1 MPFLAA
7 VRLFD
12 HALDTPASI
21 GWTPW
26 RLDPVDRSDQSS
38 TPRPAEGFGRR
49 EFLRG
54 IAATGVAAGAG
65 SLLAACAGSSSGSTT
80 QGSQASHRPRR
91 GGNLKLG
98 LTGGS
103 SSDTV
108 DPHKSLTYLDTSR
121 LQSIYQPLVQL
132 NAQAQVEYVL
142 AESITAHQGSLSEWI
157 IRLRPGITFHDG
169 KDFTADDVIFTFQ
182 RVYSNDFT
190 GKFGLGPIDLKA
202 TRALDKLTVL
212 VKMTKPFASFA
223 EQLAAFWYNLYIAP
237 AGFNP
242 AKPVGTGAF
251 TYQSFTPGQRSVF
264 TRNPHYWKSGLPY
277 VDTLTI
283 IDFSDNTTLQDALA
297 TGVIHG
303 AGALD
308 GPQIAS
314 LATTSGIKTV
324 VSHSGEIIPFTM
336 RVDQPPFNDVNV
348 RQALR
353 LLVDR
358 PQLIDSALDS
368 YGVVANDVFSPYDPD
383 FDHSLVRPAQGDIQ
397 QAKFLLK
404 KAGQEGLTVTL
415 TTSAVATGTVA
426 MATVLAAQAK
436 AAGVTIKLSNVPSGV
451 FFGPNYLKWTFAQ
464 DYYNYY
470 PYLSQV
476 AESMLNGSPFNET
489 HTNNAHYTSLYDQAN
504 ATANPSLRKEILY
517 EMQKSDFNE
526 GGYIIPAFIDT
537 LDAYSD
543 KITGYSAAKV
553 GQPLSNFDFEH
564 FAFIA

>member
-1 MPFLAA
+1 
-7 VRLFD
+7 
-12 HALDTPASI
+12 
-21 GWTPW
+21 
-26 RLDPVDRSDQSS
+26 VDRSGQSS
-38 TPRPAEGFGRR
+38 TPRPTEGLGRR
-49 EFLRG
+49 QFLRG
-54 IAATGVAAGAG
+54 IVATGAVAGAG
-65 SLLAACAGSSSGSTT
+65 GLLAACGGSSSGSIQPAT
-80 QGSQASHRPRR
+80 QASLPPRR

-121 LQSIYQPLVQL
+121 LQSLYQPLVQL
-132 NAQAQVEYVL
+132 NGLAQVEYVL
-142 AESITAHQGSLSEWI
+142 AESITPQRSSLADWI
-157 IRLRPGITFHDG
+157 IRLRPGVTFHNG
-169 KDFTADDVIFTFQ
+169 KDFTADDVIFTFR
-182 RVYSNDFT
+182 RVFSNNFT
-190 GKFGLGPIDLKA
+190 GKSGLGPIDLQNTK
-202 TRALDKLTVL
+202 ALDKHTVS
-212 VKMTKPFASFA
+212 VKLTKPFASFA

-237 AGFNP
+237 DGFNP
-242 AKPVGTGAF
+242 AKPAGTGAF
-251 TYQSFTPGQRSVF
+251 VYQSFTPGQRSVF

-283 IDFSDNTTLQDALA
+283 IDFNDSTTLQDALT
-297 TGVIHG
+297 TGAIHG

-324 VSHSGEIIPFTM
+324 VSQSGEIIPFTM

-348 RQALR
+348 RQAMR

-358 PQLIDSALDS
+358 PQMIDSALDG
-368 YGVVANDVFSPYDPD
+368 YGVVANDVFSPYDPG

-404 KAGQEGLTVTL
+404 KANQEGLTVTL
-415 TTSAVATGTVA
+415 TTSAVASGTVA

-436 AAGVTIKLSNVPSGV
+436 AAGVTIRISNVPSGV
-451 FFGPNYLKWTFAQ
+451 FFGPNYLKWPFAQ

-489 HTNNAHYTSLYDQAN
+489 HTSNPRYQSLYDQAN
-504 ATANPSLRKEILY
+504 AAASRSLRTEILH
-517 EMQKSDFNE
+517 EMQNFDFNE

-543 KITGYSAAKV
+543 KITGYTAAKV

-564 FAFIA
+564 FAFTG

>member
-1 MPFLAA
+1 M
-7 VRLFD
+7 
-12 HALDTPASI
+12 
-21 GWTPW
+21 
-26 RLDPVDRSDQSS
+26 DRPDESS
-38 TPRPAEGFGRR
+38 TPRPGAEFGRR
-49 EFLRG
+49 QFLRG
-54 IAATGVAAGAG
+54 IAAAGAAAGAG
-65 SLLAACAGSSSGSTT
+65 GLLAACGGSSSGTT
-80 QGSQASHRPRR
+80 QHLDQASRSLKR

-103 SSDTV
+103 SSDTL
-108 DPHKSLTYLDTSR
+108 DPHKSLTYIDTSR
-121 LQSIYQPLVQL
+121 LQSLYQPLVQL
-132 NAQAQVEYVL
+132 DAQAQVEYVL
-142 AESITAHQGSLSEWI
+142 AESISPHQGSLSEWV
-157 IRLRPGITFHDG
+157 IRLRPGVTFHDG
-169 KDFTADDVIFTFQ
+169 KAFTASDVLFTFQ
-182 RVYSNDFT
+182 RVYSNGFT
-190 GKFGLGPIDLKA
+190 GKFGLGPIDLA
-202 TRALDKLTVL
+202 NTRALDPHTVL
-212 VKMTKPFASFA
+212 VRLTKPFSSFA

-237 AGFNP
+237 DGFSP
-242 AKPVGTGAF
+242 AKPVGTGPF
-251 TYQSFTPGQRSVF
+251 VYRSFTPGQRSVF

-283 IDFSDNTTLQDALA
+283 IDFSDNTTLQDALS
-297 TGVIHG
+297 TGVIQG

-314 LATTSGIKTV
+314 LATSSGIKTV

-348 RQALR
+348 RQAMR

-358 PQLIDSALDS
+358 PQMIDSALDG
-368 YGVVANDVFSPYDPD
+368 YGVVANDLFSPYDPD

-436 AAGVTIKLSNVPSGV
+436 AAGVTVKLSNVPAGT
-451 FFGPNYLKWTFAQ
+451 FFGPNYLKWPFAQ

-470 PYLSQV
+470 PYLAQV
-476 AESMLNGSPFNET
+476 AESMLKASPFNET
-489 HTNNAHYTSLYDQAN
+489 HTDNARYTNLYNQAN
-504 ATANPSLRKEILY
+504 AAASPSLRKEIIS
-517 EMQKSDFNE
+517 EMQAFDFNE
-526 GGYIIPAFIDT
+526 GGYIVPAYIDV

-543 KITGYSAAKV
+543 KITGYTAGKV

-564 FAFIA
+564 FAFTG

>member
-1 MPFLAA
+1 
-7 VRLFD
+7 
-12 HALDTPASI
+12 
-21 GWTPW
+21 
-26 RLDPVDRSDQSS
+26 VDRSDQSS
-38 TPRPAEGFGRR
+38 TPRPAEELGRR
-49 EFLRG
+49 QFLRG
-54 IAATGVAAGAG
+54 IAATGAVAGAG
-65 SLLAACAGSSSGSTT
+65 SLLAACGGSSSGSTKQLT
-80 QGSQASHRPRR
+80 QASHRLRR

-132 NAQAQVEYVL
+132 NAQAKVEYVL
-142 AESITAHQGSLSEWI
+142 AESITAHQGSLSEWVI
-157 IRLRPGITFHDG
+157 NLRPGVTFHDG
-169 KDFTADDVIFTFQ
+169 KDFTASDVIFTFQ
-182 RVYSNDFT
+182 RIFSNSFT
-190 GKFGLGPIDLKA
+190 GKFGLGPIDIKG
-202 TRALDKLTVL
+202 TKALDKHTVL
-212 VKMTKPFASFA
+212 VKMTKPFASFP

-237 AGFNP
+237 ANFNP
-242 AKPVGTGAF
+242 AKPVGTGPF

-264 TRNPHYWKSGLPY
+264 TRNPHYWKSGLPH

-283 IDFSDNTTLQDALA
+283 IDFSDNTTLQDALT

-336 RVDQPPFNDVNV
+336 RIDQPPFNDVNV
-348 RQALR
+348 RQAMR

-368 YGVVANDVFSPYDPD
+368 YGVIANDVFSPYDPD
-383 FDHSLVRPAQGDIQ
+383 FDHSLTRPAQGDIQ
-397 QAKFLLK
+397 QAKFLLR
-404 KAGQEGLTVTL
+404 KAGQEGLTVSL

-436 AAGVTIKLSNVPSGV
+436 AAGVTIKLNNVPSSV
-451 FFGPNYLKWTFAQ
+451 FFGPNYLKWPFAQ

-470 PYLSQV
+470 PYLAQV

-489 HTNNAHYTSLYDQAN
+489 HTNNARYTSLYDQAN
-504 ATANPSLRKEILY
+504 ATASPSVRKEILY
-517 EMQKSDFNE
+517 EMQNFDFTE
-526 GGYIIPAFIDT
+526 GSYIIPAFIDV
-537 LDAYSD
+537 LDAYSS
-543 KITGYSAAKV
+543 KVTGYSAGKV
-553 GQPLSNFDFEH
+553 GQPLSNFNFER
-564 FAFIA
+564 FAFLA

>member
-1 MPFLAA
+1 MPSGRGFINRLKPVEVDA
-7 VRLFD
+7 VN
-12 HALDTPASI
+12 
-21 GWTPW
+21 
-26 RLDPVDRSDQSS
+26 RSDQSS
-38 TPRPAEGFGRR
+38 TPRWAEGLGRR
-49 EFLRG
+49 QFLRG
-54 IAATGVAAGAG
+54 IAATGAVTGAG
-65 SLLAACAGSSSGSTT
+65 SFLAACGGSSSGGTKQLT
-80 QGSQASHRPRR
+80 QASHPARR
-91 GGNLKLG
+91 GGDLQLG

-108 DPHKSLTYLDTSR
+108 DPHKSLTYIDTSR
-121 LQSIYQPLVQL
+121 LQSLYQPLVQL

-142 AESITAHQGSLSEWI
+142 AESITANQGSLSEWI
-157 IRLRPGITFHDG
+157 IRLRPGVTFHDG
-169 KDFTADDVIFTFQ
+169 KDFTAADVIFTFQ
-182 RVYSNDFT
+182 RVFSNGFT
-190 GKFGLGPIDLKA
+190 GKFGLGPIDIKG
-202 TRALDKLTVL
+202 TKALDKHTVL
-212 VKMTKPFASFA
+212 VQLTKPFASFA

-237 AGFNP
+237 VGFNP

-251 TYQSFTPGQRSVF
+251 AYQSFTPGQRSVF
-264 TRNPHYWKSGLPY
+264 TRNPHYWKPGLPY
-277 VDTLTI
+277 VGTLTI
-283 IDFSDNTTLQDALA
+283 IDFSDSTSLQDALV
-297 TGVIHG
+297 TNVIQG

-348 RQALR
+348 RQAMR

-358 PQLIDSALDS
+358 PQLIDSALDG
-368 YGVVANDVFSPYDPD
+368 YGVVANDIFSPFDPD
-383 FDHSLVRPAQGDIQ
+383 FDGTLVRPAQGDIQ

-404 KAGQEGLTVTL
+404 KAGHESLAVSL

-436 AAGVTIKLSNVPSGV
+436 VAGITINLKNVPSGS
-451 FFGPNYLKWTFAQ
+451 FFGPSYLQWGFAQ

-470 PYLSQV
+470 PYLAQV

-489 HTNNAHYTSLYDQAN
+489 HTKNARYTSLYNQAN
-504 ATANPSLRKEILY
+504 ATGDPSLRREILY
-517 EMQKSDFNE
+517 EMQTFDFNE
-526 GGYIIPAFIDT
+526 GGYIIPAFIDV

-543 KITGYSAAKV
+543 KITGYSAGKV
-553 GQPLSNFDFEH
+553 GQPLSNFNFEH

>member
-1 MPFLAA
+1 M
-7 VRLFD
+7 
-12 HALDTPASI
+12 
-21 GWTPW
+21 
-26 RLDPVDRSDQSS
+26 DRSDQSS
-38 TPRPAEGFGRR
+38 TRRQAEGLGRR
-49 EFLRG
+49 QFLRG
-54 IAATGVAAGAG
+54 IVATGAVAGAG
-65 SLLAACAGSSSGSTT
+65 GLLAACGGSSSGSIQQAT
-80 QGSQASHRPRR
+80 QASLPPRR

-121 LQSIYQPLVQL
+121 LQSLYQPLVQL
-132 NAQAQVEYVL
+132 NALAQVEYVL
-142 AESITAHQGSLSEWI
+142 AESIAAHQGSLSEWI

-169 KDFTADDVIFTFQ
+169 KDFTAEDVIFTFR
-182 RVYSNDFT
+182 RVYSNNFT
-190 GKFGLGPIDLKA
+190 GKFGLGPIDLQNTK
-202 TRALDKLTVL
+202 ALDKLTVL
-212 VKMTKPFASFA
+212 VRMTKPFASFA

-251 TYQSFTPGQRSVF
+251 IYQSFTPGQRSVF
-264 TRNPHYWKSGLPY
+264 ARNPHYWKSGLPY
-277 VDTLTI
+277 VDTLTL

-324 VSHSGEIIPFTM
+324 ASQSGEIIPFTM
-336 RVDQPPFNDVNV
+336 RVDQPPFNDANV
-348 RQALR
+348 RQAMR

-358 PQLIDSALDS
+358 PQMIDSALDS
-368 YGVVANDVFSPYDPD
+368 YGVVANDVFSPYDPG

-404 KAGQEGLTVTL
+404 KAGLEGLTVTL

-436 AAGVTIKLSNVPSGV
+436 AAGVTIKINNVPSGV

-489 HTNNAHYTSLYDQAN
+489 HTSNAHYASLYDQAN
-504 ATANPSLRKEILY
+504 ATASPSLRKEILY
-517 EMQKSDFNE
+517 EMQAFDFNE

-564 FAFIA
+564 FAFTA

>member
-1 MPFLAA
+1 
-7 VRLFD
+7 
-12 HALDTPASI
+12 
-21 GWTPW
+21 
-26 RLDPVDRSDQSS
+26 VDRSDHRS
-38 TPRPAEGFGRR
+38 TPPTAEGLGRR
-49 EFLRG
+49 QFLRG
-54 IAATGVAAGAG
+54 IAATGAIAGAG
-65 SLLAACAGSSSGSTT
+65 SLLAACGGSSSSTAQHAT
-80 QGSQASHRPRR
+80 QTSHSLRR

-103 SSDTV
+103 SSDTL

-121 LQSIYQPLVQL
+121 LQSLYQPLAQL
-132 NAQAQVEYVL
+132 DAQAQVEYVL
-142 AESITAHQGSLSEWI
+142 AESITPHQGSLSEWV
-157 IRLRPGITFHDG
+157 IRLRPGVTFHNG

-182 RVYSNDFT
+182 RVYDNDFT
-190 GKFGLGPIDLKA
+190 GKFGLGPIDLKS
-202 TRALDKLTVL
+202 TRAVDKLTVM
-212 VKMTKPFASFA
+212 VRMKQPFASFA

-242 AKPVGTGAF
+242 AKPAGTGPF
-251 TYQSFTPGQRSVF
+251 VYQSFTPGQRSVF
-264 TRNPHYWKSGLPY
+264 TRNPHYWKPGLPY

-283 IDFSDNTTLQDALA
+283 IDFSDNTTLQDALS

-324 VSHSGEIIPFTM
+324 VSHTGEIIPFTM

-348 RQALR
+348 RQAMR

-368 YGVVANDVFSPYDPD
+368 YGVVANDLFSPYDPD
-383 FDHSLVRPAQGDIQ
+383 FDHSLVRASQGDIP

-436 AAGVTIKLSNVPSGV
+436 AAGVTINISNVPAGT

-489 HTNNAHYTSLYDQAN
+489 HTNDPQYTSWYNQAN
-504 ATANPSLRKEILY
+504 ATASPSVRKEILY
-517 EMQKSDFNE
+517 EMQRFDFTQ
-526 GGYIIPAFIDT
+526 GGYIIPAFIDG

-543 KITGYSAAKV
+543 KITGYTAGKV

-564 FAFIA
+564 FAFLA

>member
-1 MPFLAA
+1 M
-7 VRLFD
+7 
-12 HALDTPASI
+12 
-21 GWTPW
+21 
-26 RLDPVDRSDQSS
+26 DRSDQES
-38 TPRPAEGFGRR
+38 TPRRAEGLGRR
-49 EFLRG
+49 QFLRG
-54 IAATGVAAGAG
+54 IAATGAVAGTG
-65 SLLAACAGSSSGSTT
+65 SLLAACGGSSSEAPKQAT
-80 QGSQASHRPRR
+80 QASRSLRR

-103 SSDTV
+103 SSDTL

-121 LQSIYQPLVQL
+121 LQSLYQPLAQL
-132 NAQAQVEYVL
+132 DAQAQVEYVL
-142 AESITAHQGSLSEWI
+142 AESITPHGSLSNWI
-157 IRLRPGITFHDG
+157 IRLRPGVTWHDG
-169 KDFTADDVIFTFQ
+169 KAFTADDVVYTFQ
-182 RVYSNDFT
+182 RVYNNNFT
-190 GKFGLGPIDLKA
+190 GKFGLGPIDLKH
-202 TRALDKLTVL
+202 TRAVDKLTVQ

-237 AGFNP
+237 VGFNP
-242 AKPVGTGAF
+242 AKPVGTGPF
-251 TYQSFTPGQRSVF
+251 VYQSFTPGQRSVF

-283 IDFSDNTTLQDALA
+283 IDFSDNTSLQNALA

-308 GPQIAS
+308 GPQVAS

-324 VSHSGEIIPFTM
+324 VSHSGEIVPFTM
-336 RVDQPPFNDVNV
+336 RVDQAPFSDVNV
-348 RQALR
+348 RQAMR

-368 YGVVANDVFSPYDPD
+368 YGVVANDLFSPYDPS
-383 FDHSLVRPAQGDIQ
+383 FDHSLVRPAQGDIPH
-397 QAKFLLK
+397 AKFLLK
-404 KAGQEGLTVTL
+404 KAGQEGLTVQL

-436 AAGVTIKLSNVPSGV
+436 AAGVTININNVPPGT
-451 FFGPNYLKWTFAQ
+451 FFGPNYLKWTFSQ

-476 AESMLNGSPFNET
+476 AESMLLGSPYNET
-489 HTNNAHYTSLYDQAN
+489 HTNSPQYTSLYNQAN
-504 ATANPSLRKEILY
+504 ATANPSVRREILR
-517 EMQKSDFNE
+517 EMQQFDFNE
-526 GGYIIPAFIDT
+526 GGYIIPAYIDV

-543 KITGYSAAKV
+543 TITGYTPGKV

-564 FAFIA
+564 FAFVG

>member
-1 MPFLAA
+1 MDQP
-7 VRLFD
+7 D
-12 HALDTPASI
+12 H
-21 GWTPW
+21 
-26 RLDPVDRSDQSS
+26 SS
-38 TPRPAEGFGRR
+38 TPRSAEGMGRR
-49 EFLRG
+49 QFLRG
-54 IAATGVAAGAG
+54 MAVTGAVAGAG
-65 SLLAACAGSSSGSTT
+65 SLLSACSGGSSSTI
-80 QGSQASHRPRR
+80 SQAAQASRSLRR
-91 GGNLKLG
+91 GGDLRLG

-103 SSDTV
+103 SSETL

-121 LQSIYQPLVQL
+121 LQSLYQPLAQL
-132 NAQAQVEYVL
+132 NAQAEVEYVL
-142 AESITAHQGSLSEWI
+142 AESIAPHGSLSTWI
-157 IRLRPGITFHDG
+157 IRLRPGVTFHDG
-169 KDFTADDVIFTFQ
+169 KDFTADDVISTFQ
-182 RVYSNDFT
+182 RVYDNDFT
-190 GKFGLGPIDLKA
+190 GKFGLGPIDLKN
-202 TRALDKLTVL
+202 TRALDKLTVQ

-237 AGFNP
+237 ATFNP
-242 AKPVGTGAF
+242 AKPVGTGPF
-251 TYQSFTPGQRSVF
+251 IYKSFTPGQRSVF
-264 TRNPHYWKSGLPY
+264 TRNPHYWKPGLPHA
-277 VDTLTI
+277 DTLTI
-283 IDFSDNTTLQDALA
+283 IDFSDNTSLQDALT

-324 VSHSGEIIPFTM
+324 VSHTGEIVPFTM
-336 RVDQPPFNDVNV
+336 RVDQRPFDDVNV
-348 RQALR
+348 RQAMR

-368 YGVVANDVFSPYDPD
+368 YGVVANDIFSPYDPA
-383 FDHSLVRPAQGDIQ
+383 FNHSLVRPPQGDIP

-436 AAGVTIKLSNVPSGV
+436 AAGVTINLNNVPAGT
-451 FFGPNYLKWTFAQ
+451 FFGPSYLKWPFAQ

-489 HTNNAHYTSLYDQAN
+489 HTANPQYANLYDQAN
-504 ATANPSLRKEILY
+504 ATAKPSVRKEILQ
-517 EMQKSDFNE
+517 EMQRYDFNE
-526 GGYIIPAFIDT
+526 GGYIIPAYIDG
-537 LDAYSD
+537 LDAYSE
-543 KITGYSAAKV
+543 KITGYTAGKV

-564 FAFIA
+564 FAFVA